1 MLLTTTMPAMEKS
14 IETLEAKGLRQTI
27 IDSMKS

>member
-1 MLLTTTMPAMEKS
+1 MLLTTVPAMEKA
-14 IETLEAKGLRQTI
+14 IETLEAKGLHQTI